1 VFIRK
6 TARAFTTIKLI
17 HVFAISLVIGSIA
30 IVDSRLLG
38 LASTRRPFAELAR
51 GLLPAPRRTSG
62 SLVSDESMI
71 PKSGY
76 RFAKKIM
83 LQQQARAGWR

>member
-38 LASTRRPFAELAR
+38 LASTRRL
-51 GLLPAPRRTSG
+51 RRTRPGTAASAPEDVGQSG
-62 SLVSDESMI
+62 
-71 PKSGY
+71 
-76 RFAKKIM
+76 F
-83 LQQQARAGWR
+83 